1 MIASPSPRR
10 SSLATI
16 LPLVVRSTRCRSKS
30 SATKE
35 SETAHLQPGQ
45 GQTNPLTSPS
55 STRARMW
62 PVRQTS
68 QQTWLQ
74 ASKPPESAG
83 SMQTMHMLPALVRTG
98 DAACAPDC
106 GPGATG
112 AGTSASPAA
121 SKAALG
127 PSAKA
132 LAATA
137 MSKLWYLNRA
147 CAASSWSG
155 LPTCRCNSRTC
166 RFMCSS
172 TAWLSA
178 STACTCSRRCGL
190 PTLGLTLRP
199 PRLGCARTSRLERT
213 WPRCCSRRVRP
224 TQCSRSAPKL
234 KSKQAMSNFPAFK
247 AKSSGVSQFAS
258 ANRRQLP
265 SSTVPEERR
274 YLSMVRTVS
283 MEPVEAAQCKGVLP
297 FPFCALSIAGSIQPL
312 STRRAKSRA
321 RRLSVSWGHRPE
333 ALPGHNR
340 KSSCCRGPPSR
351 ECQAPKAM

>member
-178 STACTCSRRCGL
+178 STACICPRRSGL
-190 PTLGLTLRP
+190 RLPP
-199 PRLGCARTSRLERT
+199 PRLDRVRTSRLERT

-224 TQCSRSAPKL
+224 TQCSCSAPKL
-234 KSKQAMSNFPAFK
+234 KSKQATSNFPAFK
-247 AKSSGVSQFAS
+247 AKSSGVSPFAS
-258 ANRRQLP
+258 ASRRQLP
-265 SSTVPEERR
+265 SSMVPEERR

-297 FPFCALSIAGSIQPL
+297 FPFGAFSIARSIQPV